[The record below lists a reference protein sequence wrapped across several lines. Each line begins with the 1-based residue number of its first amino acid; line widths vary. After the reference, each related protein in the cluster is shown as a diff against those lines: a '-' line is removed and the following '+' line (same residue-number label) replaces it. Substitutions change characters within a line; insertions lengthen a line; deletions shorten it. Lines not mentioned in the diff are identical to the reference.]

1 MNDDYLRPSQLADEL
16 GISPRTLARWV
27 LERKAP
33 NVVRV
38 GRLVFFRREAVDAW
52 LRKNESTDI
61 ERSA

>member
-1 MNDDYLRPSQLADEL
+1 MTTCGPVSWRMSWEFPLEPSL
-16 GISPRTLARWV
+16 RWV